1 MFIHFIFSHQI
12 RHRGDGERDAGTSA
26 SAAILYTMSLGHRI
40 YSPTRYPKHIVGG
53 REERLG
59 FLGDAIDGKAHLR
72 ILIGAVKFPPCVGDV
87 EGTV

>member
-26 SAAILYTMSLGHRI
+26 SAAISYTISLGHQI
-40 YSPTRYPKHIVGG
+40 YTPTRYPKHIAGG

-59 FLGDAIDGKAHLR
+59 FLEDAIDGKAHPR
-72 ILIGAVKFPPCVGDV
+72 RLIGVVKFPPCVWDV